1 MRRDRPIVC
10 LITDRRRLAG
20 AGDPTTAGCEA
31 VIELARSAAAAG
43 VTLVQIREHD
53 LEARR
58 LAVLAASAAAALRG
72 TPTRIVVNDRLDVAL
87 TSGVDGVHL
96 RGDSIPPRDA
106 RAIAPPGFLVGRSV
120 HSVAEAEEHAPD
132 VDYLIAGPVFPT
144 ASKPAGT
151 RWLGT
156 EGLRRI
162 AAAVDVP
169 VLAVGGIDLESA
181 PRIAEAGA
189 AGIAAIGLFL
199 AHKASLAAMMDLLRR
214 RWNEC

>member
-10 LITDRRRLAG
+10 LITDRRRLDG
-20 AGDPTTAGCEA
+20 AGDPTAA
-31 VIELARSAAAAG
+31 VVELARSAAAAG
-43 VTLVQIREHD
+43 VALVQIRERD
-53 LEARR
+53 LEAGR
-58 LAVLAASAAAALRG
+58 LAVLAASVAAATRG
-72 TPTRIVVNDRLDVAL
+72 TPARIVINDRLDVAL

-96 RGDSIPPRDA
+96 RGDSVPPRDA
-106 RAIAPPGFLVGRSV
+106 RAIAPPGFLIGRSV
-120 HSVAEAEEHAPD
+120 HSVAEAEEHAPH

-156 EGLRRI
+156 DGLRRI

-169 VLAVGGIDLESA
+169 VLAVGGLDVESV

-189 AGIAAIGLFL
+189 AGLAAISLFL
-199 AHKASLAAMMDLLRR
+199 THTASLAAMMDLLRR
-214 RWNEC
+214 RWSEC